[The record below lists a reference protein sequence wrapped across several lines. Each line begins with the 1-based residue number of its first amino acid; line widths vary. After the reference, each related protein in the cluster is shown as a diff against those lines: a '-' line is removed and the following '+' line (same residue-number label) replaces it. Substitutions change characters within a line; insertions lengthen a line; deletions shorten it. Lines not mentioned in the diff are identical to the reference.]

1 MAKNPHY
8 FSQLAHIEVLTENL
22 DTSVEFFRDVVGMDE
37 TGRTET
43 SVYLRAWGDYF
54 HHTLKL
60 TQSETS
66 GLGHLGWRADSPEAL
81 EEAVVYLDSI
91 GAGLGWEE
99 PDLGHGKA
107 YRFKSPEG
115 HIHEVFWDV
124 EWLREEGERGEELF
138 VARACRRADRRASG
152 APPRK
157 RVPRALL
164 WASRHGG
171 RRRAGDRNDR
181 AETPQRQVVSIQIK
195 LFWTRVL
202 RNWTRFP
209 GNELLG

>member
-22 DTSVEFFRDVVGMDE
+22 DKSVEFFRDVVGMDE
-37 TGRTET
+37 TARSET

-60 TQSETS
+60 TQSSTS

-81 EEAVVYLDSI
+81 EEAVAYLENI
-91 GAGLGWEE
+91 GAGIGWEE

-115 HIHEVFWDV
+115 HMHEVFWEV
-124 EWLREEGERGEELF
+124 EWLREKGERGQSE
-138 VARACRRADRRASG
+138 G
-152 APPRK
+152 
-157 RVPRALL
+157 
-164 WASRHGG
+164 
-171 RRRAGDRNDR
+171 
-181 AETPQRQVVSIQIK
+181 ETFSF
-195 LFWTRVL
+195 L
-202 RNWTRFP
+202 
-209 GNELLG
+209 ES